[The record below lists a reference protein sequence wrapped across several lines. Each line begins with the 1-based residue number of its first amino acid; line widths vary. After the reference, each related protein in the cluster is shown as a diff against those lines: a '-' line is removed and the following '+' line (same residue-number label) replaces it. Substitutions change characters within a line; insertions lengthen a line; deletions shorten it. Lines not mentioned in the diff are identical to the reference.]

1 MAIFSLIN
9 RCHRLCFRFVEEFQK
24 VLSVLVPEH
33 RLGKCAQ
40 LVRRDPPVAVGDAFQ
55 TGDLKSLTL
64 LDDLHEDRGFGQG
77 VVRARIQPCEAAL
90 ERLHLQLA
98 ALQETLV
105 HARDLKLPT
114 CGGLDR
120 KSVV

>member
-64 LDDLHEDRGFGQG
+64 LDDLHEDRGLGQG
-77 VVRARIQPCEAAL
+77 VVRARAEASAPS
-90 ERLHLQLA
+90 
-98 ALQETLV
+98 
-105 HARDLKLPT
+105 ARRFAGNT
-114 CGGLDR
+114 GSR
-120 KSVV
+120 S